1 MLENKNWSNFH
12 NWENN
17 KAFGISKWDK
27 NTVFGILDKMQLK
40 DF

>member
-1 MLENKNWSNFH
+1 MLENKNWPNFH
-12 NWENN
+12 IWEN

-27 NTVFGILDKMQLK
+27 NTFFGILNKMQLK